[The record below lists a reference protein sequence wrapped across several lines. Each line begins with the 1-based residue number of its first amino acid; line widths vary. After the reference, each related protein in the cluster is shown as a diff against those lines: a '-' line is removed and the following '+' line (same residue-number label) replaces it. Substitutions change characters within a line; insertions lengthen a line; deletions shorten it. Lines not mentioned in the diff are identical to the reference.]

1 MWNEAKWVCWFAP
14 FCEPPRDTC
23 YSGTAPILHDAEVL
37 RDVLTV
43 GAYHFVFWFFLGAGR
58 VCSKNRLSVWKP
70 RATPPPHPLPWGLFF
85 CYVGAV
91 VFSDQKHLRALFSP
105 KPPSLLLDWREP
117 QRGRAKTT
125 QRASDRK
132 AKQIGGAPF
141 FFASASGEVT

>member
-1 MWNEAKWVCWFAP
+1 MRPNECAGSPLSANHPGTRVTVVR
-14 FCEPPRDTC
+14 PRFYTMPRC
-23 YSGTAPILHDAEVL
+23 CAMFSHSGRTTL
-37 RDVLTV
+37 
-43 GAYHFVFWFFLGAGR
+43 FFGFFGSR
-58 VCSKNRLSVWKP
+58 SRLFEKPSPCVWKP

>member
-1 MWNEAKWVCWFAP
+1 MSVLVRP
-14 FCEPPRDTC
+14 FLRTTPGHVLQW
-23 YSGTAPILHDAEVL
+23 YSPDST
-37 RDVLTV
+37 RCR
-43 GAYHFVFWFFLGAGR
+43 GAARCSHSRGVPLCFLFFFGSR
-58 VCSKNRLSVWKP
+58 SRLFEKPSPCVWKP

>member
-23 YSGTAPILHDAEVL
+23 YSGTALILHDAEVL

-43 GAYHFVFWFFLGAGR
+43 GANHFFFFFFFGSRSRMFEKTSPCVWKLGAA
-58 VCSKNRLSVWKP
+58 P
-70 RATPPPHPLPWGLFF
+70 PLPWGLFF

-91 VFSDQKHLRALFSP
+91 VFSDHKHLRALFSP
-105 KPPSLLLDWREP
+105 EPPWLLLDWREP
-117 QRGRAKTT
+117 QRGRARTT
-125 QRASDRK
+125 QRASDHK

-141 FFASASGEVT
+141 YFSSASGEVT